1 MTHDRKTPPE
11 PAWHVLTGREA
22 LDRLDSTTDGLAD
35 DEVEQ
40 RQAFWGRNALPE
52 EDRPGA
58 VRIFLRQF
66 KDPLVYILL
75 IAAVVSLAL
84 DNLANAIFIAAVLMI
99 NAIVGALQEGRA
111 EASASALQEMIRVR
125 ARVVRSGREERV
137 DATGLVPGDIV
148 DLAQGDA
155 VPADLRL
162 LSSQDLEVDEAPL
175 TGESTPVAKN
185 ADDEVEE
192 DAVVNER
199 TTMAFAG
206 STVINGNARGV
217 VCRIGKDTQ
226 VGQIAESLAHG
237 ESQAPPLVLKLRR
250 LTRQIALF
258 VLFAVILL
266 SVTQLLRGET
276 LEQVFFLGVA
286 LAVSA
291 IPAGLPIAIT
301 VAMALATRRMAR
313 CNVIVRQ
320 LTAVEGLGSCTLIA
334 SDKTGTLTENQ
345 LTIQRLELA
354 NGEQW
359 EVSGEGYKPEGRI
372 HRDDSEPQDE
382 AASAIE
388 HLVRAGLLCN
398 DACIRYDKAGKPVTI
413 EGDSV
418 DLAFLVLGAKTDAAR
433 ERVLERYPEVASLPF
448 SSERRF
454 AATFNEVDDAVVAH
468 VKGAAEAVLP
478 MCADIDREA
487 LLEREEC
494 LAREGYRVLAV
505 ASGRVSGKAS
515 DYDADDLAGLEFA
528 GFAALIDP
536 IREEVPEAVKRCRDA
551 GVQIRMITGDHPA
564 TGLAIARELDLA
576 DEASEALTGAAL
588 RELED
593 DPETLAARV
602 RAAPVF
608 ARVEPSQKTQIV
620 ELLQDGGELV
630 AVTGDGVN
638 DAPALKAAHIGV
650 AMGRGGTDVA
660 RRAASLILSDDNFA
674 SLVDGIEQ
682 GRGAYDNVRKV
693 TWLLLS
699 TGAAE
704 VLLFFLALFA
714 GLPLPLTAIQ
724 LLWLNLV
731 TNGIQDVALASEGV
745 EPGALKRKPRPVRE
759 RIFNRRMIR
768 QTLVSGGY
776 MGSAAFVLFFVLF
789 EFFGIGEFEARNL
802 VLLLMVLFENVHTF
816 SCRSET
822 RSVLQVPIA
831 ANRLLILAVVLAQ
844 GVHIGAMYMP
854 VLRDVLEV
862 EPVSLSLWSLLLAV
876 ALSLL
881 VLDEAAKWWHRRQHR
896 PGRGTE

>member
-1 MTHDRKTPPE
+1 MTHDRQAPPE
-11 PAWHVLTGREA
+11 AAWHALTGREA
-22 LDRLDSTTDGLAD
+22 LDRLDSDTDGLAL
-35 DEVEQ
+35 DEVER
-40 RQAFWGRNALPE
+40 RQAFWGENALPE
-52 EDRPGA
+52 EDRAGA

-84 DNLANAIFIAAVLMI
+84 DNLANATFITAVLLI
-99 NAIVGALQEGRA
+99 NAVIGALQEGRA
-111 EASASALQEMIRVR
+111 EASAAALQEMIRVR
-125 ARVVRSGREERV
+125 TRTVRAGRDERV

-148 DLAQGDA
+148 ELAQGDA

-175 TGESTPVAKN
+175 TGESTPVAKS

-206 STVINGNARGV
+206 STIMNGNARGI
-217 VCRIGKDTQ
+217 VCRIGRDTQ
-226 VGQIAESLAHG
+226 VGQIAESLARG

-258 VLFAVILL
+258 VLFAVVLL
-266 SVTQLLRGET
+266 SITQFLRGET
-276 LEQVFFLGVA
+276 PEQIFFLGVA

-320 LTAVEGLGSCTLIA
+320 LAAVEGLGSCTLIA

-354 NGEQW
+354 SGEQW
-359 EVSGEGYKPEGRI
+359 EVSGEGYRPDGRI
-372 HRDDSEPQDE
+372 HRDDSEPQDDC
-382 AASAIE
+382 ATAIA
-388 HLVRAGLLCN
+388 HLVRAGMLCN
-398 DACIRYDKAGKPVTI
+398 DACIRFDKAGEPAAT

-418 DLAFLVLGAKTDAAR
+418 DLAFLVLGAKTSE
-433 ERVLERYPEVASLPF
+433 ERGRMLERYPEVGSLPF

-454 AATFNEVDDAVVAH
+454 AATFNEVDNAVVAH
-468 VKGAAEAVLP
+468 VKGAAEAILP
-478 MCADIDREA
+478 MCADIDRDA
-487 LLEREEC
+487 LLRREEC
-494 LAREGYRVLAV
+494 LAQEGYRVLAV
-505 ASGRVSGKAS
+505 ASGRVSGTAS
-515 DYDADDLAGLEFA
+515 DYGADDLAGLEFA

-536 IREEVPEAVKRCRDA
+536 IREEVPGAVERCRDA

-564 TGLAIARELDLA
+564 TGLAIARELGLA

-593 DPETLAARV
+593 DPEALAAHV

-620 ELLQDGGELV
+620 ELLQDAGELV

-699 TGAAE
+699 TGVAE

-731 TNGIQDVALASEGV
+731 TNGIQDVALAAEGV

-759 RIFNRRMIR
+759 RIFNQRMIR

-776 MGSAAFVLFFVLF
+776 MGGVAFSLFFVMY
-789 EFFGIGEFEARNL
+789 EFFGMGEFEARNL

-822 RSVLQVPIA
+822 RSVFQVPVA

-881 VLDEAAKWWHRRQHR
+881 ALDEAAKWWRRQQHS
-896 PGRGTE
+896 PSHGTA

>member
-1 MTHDRKTPPE
+1 MTHDHEASPE
-11 PAWHVLTGREA
+11 AAWHALAGREA
-22 LDRLDSTTDGLAD
+22 LGRLDSDADGLAV
-35 DEVEQ
+35 DEVEK
-40 RQAFWGRNALPE
+40 RQVFWGKNALPE
-52 EDRPGA
+52 EDRAGA
-58 VRIFLRQF
+58 VRIFVRQF

-75 IAAVVSLAL
+75 VAAVVSLAL
-84 DNLANAIFIAAVLMI
+84 DNLANATFIAAVLLI
-99 NAIVGALQEGRA
+99 NAVVGALQEGRA

-125 ARVVRSGREERV
+125 TRVVRAGREERV
-137 DATGLVPGDIV
+137 DATVLVPGDIV

-162 LSSQDLEVDEAPL
+162 LSSADLEVDEAPL

-206 STVINGNARGV
+206 SSVINGNARGI

-258 VLFAVILL
+258 VLFAVVLL
-266 SVTQLLRGET
+266 SVSQFLRGET
-276 LEQVFFLGVA
+276 PEQIFFLGVA

-359 EVSGEGYKPEGRI
+359 DVSGEGYRPDGRI
-372 HRDDSEPQDE
+372 HRDDSEPQDD
-382 AASAIE
+382 AATAIE
-388 HLVRAGLLCN
+388 NLVRAGMLCN
-398 DACIRYDKAGKPVTI
+398 DACIRFDETGKPAST

-418 DLAFLVLGAKTDAAR
+418 DLAFLVLGAKTNAER
-433 ERVLERYPEVASLPF
+433 ERLLERYPEVGSVPF

-454 AATFNEVDDAVVAH
+454 AATFNEVDDTVVAH

-478 MCADIDREA
+478 MCADIDRDA

-494 LAREGYRVLAV
+494 LAREGYRVLAI
-505 ASGRVSGKAS
+505 ASGHVSGTAS
-515 DYDADDLAGLEFA
+515 DYGAKDLAGLEFV

-551 GVQIRMITGDHPA
+551 GIQIRMITGDHPA
-564 TGLAIARELDLA
+564 TGLAIARQLELA
-576 DEASEALTGAAL
+576 DEESEALTGAAL
-588 RELED
+588 RDLED
-593 DPETLAARV
+593 APETLAARV

-620 ELLQDGGELV
+620 ELLQDAGELI

-699 TGAAE
+699 TGIAE

-789 EFFGIGEFEARNL
+789 EVFGMGEFEARNL

-816 SCRSET
+816 SCRSES

-854 VLRDVLEV
+854 VLRDVLAV

-896 PGRGTE
+896 LSHGSG